1 MRAKLQWST
10 AGTTWYDIGTTRWI
24 TEKEYTLAPILVE
37 NRTGI
42 NEVLAYRLRC
52 VVSVHDFHASFNQN
66 SVEQYYFRLFSL
78 DSTPAYDGFIFT
90 VSGITI
96 EPAVGDTYSNNS
108 SVFQIIKKTIVTG
121 AGTLTTARI
130 SGTNGPNVSG
140 NLIQISGIGDATI
153 AYSVYVFSGLSYGIE
168 LGQRKFSLSF
178 DLKPQGKVGYYNR
191 RIEIEFILA
200 KTSFGDYTTFVMLPP

>member
-10 AGTTWYDIGTTRWI
+10 AGTTWYDIGSSRYI
-24 TEKEYTLAPILVE
+24 SEKEYTLTPILVE
-37 NRTGI
+37 NRVGI
-42 NEVLAYRLRC
+42 NEVLSHRVRC
-52 VVSVHDFHASFNQN
+52 VASVHDFHASFNQN

-78 DSTPAYDGFIFT
+78 DTTPVYDGFIFT

-96 EPAVGDTYSNNS
+96 EPAVGDTYSNNA

-121 AGTLTTARI
+121 AGTLATARI
-130 SGTNGPNVSG
+130 SGTNNPNASG
-140 NLIQISGIGDATI
+140 NLIQISGMGDATI
-153 AYSVYVFSGLSYGIE
+153 AYSAYTTSVLLYGIE
-168 LGQRKFSLSF
+168 LGLRKFSLYF

-200 KTSFGDYTTFVMLPP
+200 KTSFGDYSTLVMLPT

>member
-52 VVSVHDFHASFNQN
+52 IASVHDLHASFDQN
-66 SVEQYYFRLFSL
+66 SVEQYYFRLFGL
-78 DSTPAYDGFIFT
+78 DSTPAYNGFIFT

-121 AGTLTTARI
+121 AGTLATARI
-130 SGTNGPNVSG
+130 SGTNDPAASGNLVNVSG
-140 NLIQISGIGDATI
+140 SGDATI
-153 AYSVYVFSGLSYGIE
+153 AFSARTTSVLLYGIE
-168 LGQRKFSLSF
+168 LSQRKFSLYF

-191 RIEIEFILA
+191 RIEVEFILA
-200 KTSFGDYTTFVMLPP
+200 KASFGAYTTFVMLPT

>member
-10 AGTTWYDIGTTRWI
+10 AGATWYDIGTTRWI
-24 TEKEYTLAPILVE
+24 TEKEYTLAPILAE
-37 NRTGI
+37 NRVGI

-140 NLIQISGIGDATI
+140 NLIL
-153 AYSVYVFSGLSYGIE
+153 FSGLSYGIE